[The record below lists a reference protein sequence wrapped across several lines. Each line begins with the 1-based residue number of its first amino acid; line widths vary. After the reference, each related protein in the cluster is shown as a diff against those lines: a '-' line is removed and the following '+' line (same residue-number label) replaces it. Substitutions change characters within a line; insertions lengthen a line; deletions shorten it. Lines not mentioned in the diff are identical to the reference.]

1 MSGGDMTE
9 RRNTEWWKL
18 VLQIGVLVVG
28 LIGAY
33 YQLDARVQVA
43 ESRID
48 QETKGY
54 SVLQEGIHKRLDR
67 LEEKL
72 DRVIERGIHP

>member
-1 MSGGDMTE
+1 MGE

-18 VLQIGVLVVG
+18 AIQIGVLAVG

-54 SVLQEGIHKRLDR
+54 AILQEGIHKRLDR
-67 LEEKL
+67 VEEKL
-72 DRVIERGIHP
+72 DRLIERGR